1 MMFFSQNCK
10 FVAIMSSHN
19 LTFMFHNSEFINSEF
34 INSEFINSEF
44 VSCNSDVF
52 FLRTARLS

>member
-34 INSEFINSEF
+34 INSEF